1 MDIQFI
7 KDKLNSGEYEFLR
20 TDPHLGRNILILT
33 TAGSIAYGTNVDTS
47 DIDVRGVTLETKKDI
62 IGLSSFEQFEDRTT
76 DTVIYGLKKFITLC
90 LNSNPNVLEILG
102 TRPEHLLLI
111 TKEGQ
116 LLRDNVDL
124 FLSKKAIQSFGNYA
138 TAQLRRLQ
146 NALARDNDVAGNG
159 TSGNIKCQSRK
170 EQHILNSI
178 SRQMDHLKRTYKS
191 FTARE
196 INLYIDKS
204 DKADM
209 DTEIFID
216 IDLKHY
222 PLRDFRSIHSSMD
235 NIVREYSKL
244 NHRNNKKDELHLNK
258 HAMHLIRLLVTG
270 TEILE
275 GKGINTYREKE
286 REFFLDI
293 RKGKYSYEE
302 IFEMVD
308 QYEDKF
314 KAAADN
320 TSLTDE
326 PDYKRV
332 EELMIEIYSNKLL

>member
-1 MDIQFI
+1 MFFYCFI
-7 KDKLNSGEYEFLR
+7 KISAFIIN
-20 TDPHLGRNILILT
+20 
-33 TAGSIAYGTNVDTS
+33 GTNVDTS
-47 DIDVRGVTLETKKDI
+47 DIDIRGVTIETKQDI
-62 IGLSSFEQFEDRTT
+62 MGLSSFEQFEDRTT

-102 TRPEHLLLI
+102 TRPEHLLVI

-116 LLRDNVDL
+116 LLRDNIDL

-146 NALARDNDVAGNG
+146 NALARDNYPLAE
-159 TSGNIKCQSRK
+159 K

-178 SRQMDHLKRTYKS
+178 LGQMEHLKRTYKS
-191 FTARE
+191 FTDSE
-196 INLYIDKS
+196 ISLYIDKS
-204 DKADM
+204 AKEEM

-216 IDLKHY
+216 ISLKHY
-222 PLRDFRSIHSSMD
+222 PLRDLKNIYSDMN
-235 NIVREYSKL
+235 NIVKDYSKL
-244 NHRNNKKDELHLNK
+244 NHRNSKKDELHLNK

-293 RKGKYSYEE
+293 RKGKYSYNEV
-302 IFEMVD
+302 FKMVD
-308 QYEDKF
+308 EYERRF
-314 KAAADN
+314 KSAAEN
-320 TSLTDE
+320 TSLPDE
-326 PDYKRV
+326 PDYKSV
-332 EELMIEIYSNKLL
+332 EELMIEIYGKMLL

>member
-1 MDIQFI
+1 MDIQYV
-7 KDKLNSGEYEFLR
+7 KDKLNSSEYEFLR

-33 TAGSIAYGTNVDTS
+33 TVGSIAYGTNVDTS
-47 DIDVRGVTLETKKDI
+47 DIDVRGVTIETKQDI
-62 IGLSSFEQFEDRTT
+62 MGLSSFEQFEDRAT
-76 DTVIYGLKKFITLC
+76 DTVIYGLKKFIPLC
-90 LNSNPNVLEILG
+90 LNNNPNVLEILG
-102 TRPEHLLLI
+102 TKPEHLLII

-138 TAQLRRLQ
+138 SAQLRRLQ
-146 NALARDNDVAGNG
+146 NALARDNYPQAE
-159 TSGNIKCQSRK
+159 K

-178 SRQMDHLKRTYKS
+178 SGQMEHLKQTYKS
-191 FTARE
+191 FTDNE

-204 DKADM
+204 DKEEM

-216 IDLKHY
+216 ISLKHY
-222 PLRDFRSIHSSMD
+222 PLRDLKNIYSDMN
-235 NIVREYSKL
+235 NIVKDYSKL
-244 NHRNNKKDELHLNK
+244 NHRNSKKDELHLNK

-275 GKGINTYREKE
+275 GKGVNTFREKE

-293 RKGKYSYEE
+293 RKGKFSYNE
-302 IFEMVD
+302 IFQMVD
-308 QYEDKF
+308 EYELRF
-314 KAAADN
+314 KSAAEN
-320 TSLTDE
+320 TSLPDE

-332 EELMIEIYSNKLL
+332 EELMIEIYSKILL